1 MTYLGRIE
9 NGVVVFR
16 EQVPLPDGTD
26 VRVEQVG
33 DASERFWE
41 SLTLDELAKE
51 QCVQNPGSSDELLG
65 GWPEDELNDG
75 FETALLQWREQ
86 ERER

>member
-26 VRVEQVG
+26 VRVEKIG
-33 DASERFWE
+33 DASERFWK
-41 SLTLDELAKE
+41 SHTLDELARE
-51 QCVQNPGSSDELLG
+51 QCFQNPGSSDELLG